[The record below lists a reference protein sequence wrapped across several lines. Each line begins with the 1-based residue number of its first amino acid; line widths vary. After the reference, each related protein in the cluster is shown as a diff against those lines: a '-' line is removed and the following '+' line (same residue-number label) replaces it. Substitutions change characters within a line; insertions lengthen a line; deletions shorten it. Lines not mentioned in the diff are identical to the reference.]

1 MLSVDEPPA
10 VTEVG
15 LNDALAPDGRPLAD
29 NATVCAEPAVTAVD
43 TVAEVDEPAAT
54 EADVG
59 DTEMEK
65 SFVPVVQVGSPD
77 WAGTATALHAFF
89 TELKTVQLPGK
100 RFLAALSVAT
110 RMFT

>member
-1 MLSVDEPPA
+1 
-10 VTEVG
+10 
-15 LNDALAPDGRPLAD
+15 
-29 NATVCAEPAVTAVD
+29 
-43 TVAEVDEPAAT
+43 
-54 EADVG
+54 
-59 DTEMEK
+59 MEK